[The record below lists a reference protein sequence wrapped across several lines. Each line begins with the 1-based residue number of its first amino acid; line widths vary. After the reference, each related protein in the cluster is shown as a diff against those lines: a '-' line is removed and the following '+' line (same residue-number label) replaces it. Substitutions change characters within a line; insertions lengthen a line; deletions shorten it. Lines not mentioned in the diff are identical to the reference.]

1 METNQLQTHT
11 TDTAQ
16 PPTPTVD
23 NGAVETKNNQETL
36 LLPLGVS
43 LQPNVG
49 VQDSSGLMSTQQIDE
64 HMVAQYHV
72 ERLDLCK
79 SHPEFVINLHHTYMI
94 NSL

>member
-1 METNQLQTHT
+1 METDQLQTHT

-23 NGAVETKNNQETL
+23 SGTVETKNNQETL
-36 LLPLGVS
+36 LLPSSVS

-49 VQDSSGLMSTQQIDE
+49 VGDSSGLISSQQIDE

-72 ERLDLCK
+72 ERLDLRK
-79 SHPEFVINLHHTYMI
+79 SRSEFVINLHHTYMI
-94 NSL
+94 KGL

>member
-1 METNQLQTHT
+1 METDQLQTHT

-16 PPTPTVD
+16 PPSPTVD
-23 NGAVETKNNQETL
+23 SGTVETKNNQETL
-36 LLPLGVS
+36 LLPSGVS

-49 VQDSSGLMSTQQIDE
+49 VRDSSGSISTQQIDK

-79 SHPEFVINLHHTYMI
+79 SHSKFVINLHHTYMI
-94 NSL
+94 NVL